1 MNGGSTKMRKLALL
15 LLLAGLA
22 LVVLRP
28 WLQTGFSGNEIAS
41 FNLFERKG
49 EGWKSAA
56 VTLSPSDNPFRLR
69 INASFVVDAKTRP
82 VKLPLKVRI
91 SGADGV
97 VLDGT
102 VSLKTDLQ
110 GAAPEGQKVKSITA
124 PVFAIVNGGEYL
136 IEVGVDAD
144 APNYDLQD
152 PGLSAVNANIAGNVT
167 EADDGYLLPGVV
179 MIVLGISFLARKRR
193 KRPAGTEQAV
203 NQTGP
208 ARKKRKSRWGRQ
220 GHSR

>member
-1 MNGGSTKMRKLALL
+1 MRKLALL
-15 LLLAGLA
+15 LILAGLA

-41 FNLFERKG
+41 FNLFERQG

-69 INASFVVDAKTRP
+69 INASFVVDAKIRP

-136 IEVGVDAD
+136 IEVGVADD
-144 APNYDLQD
+144 APNYGLHD
-152 PGLSAVNANIAGNVT
+152 PGVSVVDGIIAGNVI
-167 EADDGYLLPGVV
+167 EADDDYLLPGVV
-179 MIVLGISFLARKRR
+179 MIGLGVFILARKRR
-193 KRPAGTEQAV
+193 KKPAGNT
-203 NQTGP
+203 QTKG
-208 ARKKRKSRWGRQ
+208 RRGQGGKKKSRWGRQ